1 MKFGTVDI
9 PNSLLDDLHNNKV
22 VVFAGAGVSM
32 GEPACLPNFESL
44 TKIIA
49 RGTGEAKR
57 ESENLE
63 QFLGRLLDRGVQVH
77 YLAKT
82 VLSREGLVPASLHGN
97 LLRLYR
103 RDQSIRLI
111 TTNFDLL
118 FECAAES
125 IYDNTPEVFHA
136 PLLPFRDQ
144 LNGIVHI
151 HGSVSYPDHMVLT
164 DRDFGRAYLREASV
178 THFLLDLYDKYTF
191 LFVGYSHNDTVMNY
205 LVRSLPPR
213 ADSSHYALIADSND
227 VDHQHWGSL
236 EIEMIPYSQHEN
248 DHSQLDEAIGKLA
261 DHVQRGMVGW
271 QREIS
276 VIAEKYPHEL
286 NEEEK
291 GIIDYALRDKTMA
304 EFFTRNASH
313 PEWIDWL
320 DERGHLHQLF
330 DNGQLRDSDRILS
343 WWLVD
348 TYLEN
353 HSHLMFL
360 LISRHR
366 THLHPTFWKNI
377 SWKIGSGN
385 ESSLDTTILSRWT
398 SLLLSTAPEEG
409 ETLGEGYVSTSNCLA
424 SIARR
429 CISHQMIKELLL
441 IFDAMIQ
448 SRFSIIEN
456 PYRPRDVTERDLQIN
471 VELPLFGGYDVVN
484 ELWENGLRTNLSTK
498 IAVSLLE
505 RAIWCLENQYFFQ
518 HTWGRATRL
527 LEHASEMR
535 SAIEPN
541 EQNVGGHDTDVV
553 IDVGRDCL
561 DWLAAEEPELAAQWC
576 SRLSDS
582 DAPLLRRL
590 AVHSLS
596 NRKDLTPDGKIQWL
610 LKHIDLH
617 EYSIRHEVFQAV
629 RCAYLG
635 ASADCRRSLI
645 DKVQSCVFPH
655 AEHPDYRRLTAQKQF
670 DWFHWL
676 HDAYPDCPFAQQAMM
691 DVLAEYP
698 HFEPRTH
705 PDFTSWIQPGYVDV
719 GIPRLLT
726 SEILLANRPAD
737 LLDELLSSEDDE

>member
-1 MKFGTVDI
+1 M
-9 PNSLLDDLHNNKV
+9 
-22 VVFAGAGVSM
+22 
-32 GEPACLPNFESL
+32 
-44 TKIIA
+44 
-49 RGTGEAKR
+49 
-57 ESENLE
+57 
-63 QFLGRLLDRGVQVH
+63 
-77 YLAKT
+77 
-82 VLSREGLVPASLHGN
+82 
-97 LLRLYR
+97 
-103 RDQSIRLI
+103 
-111 TTNFDLL
+111 
-118 FECAAES
+118 
-125 IYDNTPEVFHA
+125 
-136 PLLPFRDQ
+136 
-144 LNGIVHI
+144 
-151 HGSVSYPDHMVLT
+151 
-164 DRDFGRAYLREASV
+164 
-178 THFLLDLYDKYTF
+178 
-191 LFVGYSHNDTVMNY
+191 
-205 LVRSLPPR
+205 
-213 ADSSHYALIADSND
+213 
-227 VDHQHWGSL
+227 
-236 EIEMIPYSQHEN
+236 
-248 DHSQLDEAIGKLA
+248 
-261 DHVQRGMVGW
+261 
-271 QREIS
+271 
-276 VIAEKYPHEL
+276 
-286 NEEEK
+286 
-291 GIIDYALRDKTMA
+291 
-304 EFFTRNASH
+304 
-313 PEWIDWL
+313 
-320 DERGHLHQLF
+320 
-330 DNGQLRDSDRILS
+330 
-343 WWLVD
+343 
-348 TYLEN
+348 
-353 HSHLMFL
+353 
-360 LISRHR
+360 
-366 THLHPTFWKNI
+366 
-377 SWKIGSGN
+377 
-385 ESSLDTTILSRWT
+385 
-398 SLLLSTAPEEG
+398 
-409 ETLGEGYVSTSNCLA
+409 
-424 SIARR
+424 
-429 CISHQMIKELLL
+429 
-441 IFDAMIQ
+441 
-448 SRFSIIEN
+448 
-456 PYRPRDVTERDLQIN
+456 
-471 VELPLFGGYDVVN
+471 ELPLFGGYDVVN
-484 ELWENGLRTNLSTK
+484 ELWENELRTNLSTK

>member
-32 GEPACLPNFESL
+32 GEPACLPNFEAL
-44 TKIIA
+44 TEIIA

-63 QFLGRLLDRGVQVH
+63 QFLGRLLDRRVQVH
-77 YLAKT
+77 DIAKS
-82 VLSREGLVPASLHGN
+82 VLSREGLVPAPLHGN
-97 LLRLYR
+97 LLKLFR

-118 FECAAES
+118 FECAAEHT
-125 IYDNTPEVFHA
+125 YDNTPEVFHA

-205 LVRSLPPR
+205 LVRSLPPK
-213 ADSSHYALIADSND
+213 ADSSHYALIADSSD

-236 EIEMIPYSQHEN
+236 EIEMILYPQHAN
-248 DHSQLDEAIGKLA
+248 DHSQLNEAIGKLA

-286 NEEEK
+286 NQEEE
-291 GIIDYALRDKTMA
+291 GIIDYALRDNTMS
-304 EFFTRNASH
+304 EFFTRSASH
-313 PEWIDWL
+313 PEWIEWL
-320 DERGHLHQLF
+320 DERGHLARLVGS
-330 DNGQLRDSDRILS
+330 GQLRESDKIIS
-343 WWLVD
+343 WWLTSFVFKHA
-348 TYLEN
+348 YSLFLPISN
-353 HSHLMFL
+353 HNTR
-360 LISRHR
+360 I
-366 THLHPTFWKNI
+366 HPTFWNHI
-377 SWKIGSGN
+377 AQTIGSDN
-385 ESSLDTTILSRWT
+385 EPSLDTTILSRWI

-409 ETLGEGYVSTSNCLA
+409 ETPDGSYVSTSNCLT

-429 CISHQMIKELLL
+429 CIPHRMIKELLL

-448 SRFSIIEN
+448 SRFSIIKN
-456 PYRPRDVTERDLQIN
+456 PYIPRDVTERDLQIS
-471 VELPLFGGYDVVN
+471 VELPLVGEYNELN
-484 ELWENGLRTNLSTK
+484 ELWKNGLKPNLSK
-498 IAVSLLE
+498 ISKPLLE
-505 RAIWCLENQYFFQ
+505 RVIWCLENQYFFQ

-527 LEHASEMR
+527 LEHASQMR
-535 SAIEPN
+535 SAIEPH
-541 EQNVGGHDTDVV
+541 EQNVGSHDIDIV
-553 IDVGRDCL
+553 IDVARYCL
-561 DWLAAEEPELAAQWC
+561 DWLATHEPAAAGQWC
-576 SRLSDS
+576 NRLVDS
-582 DAPLLRRL
+582 DPPLLRRL
-590 AVHSLS
+590 AVHSLTK
-596 NRKDLTPDGKIQWL
+596 REDLISEEKLPWL
-610 LKHIDLH
+610 LEHTDLH
-617 EYSIRHEVFQAV
+617 DYAIHHEIYQAV
-629 RCAYLG
+629 RHAYPG
-635 ASADCRRSLI
+635 ADSNSRKALIERVRSYR
-645 DKVQSCVFPH
+645 FPH
-655 AEHPDYRRLTAQKQF
+655 TEHPDNEEITAREHF

-676 HDAYPDCPFAQQAMM
+676 HDAYPDCLFAEQAMK

-698 HFEPRTH
+698 HFESRTH
-705 PDFTSWIQPGYVDV
+705 PDFTSWIQPGNADV
-719 GIPRLLT
+719 GIPRFLT
-726 SEILLANRPAD
+726 SETLLANRPAD